1 VRQEPLDLVLLDILM
16 PGISGIEVCRRLRA
30 ADLTRSLPVIMV
42 RAMGEDDRVVESS
55 RPYFGSPVAPLERG
69 L

>member
-1 VRQEPLDLVLLDILM
+1 MRQEPLDLVLLDILM

-42 RAMGEDDRVVESS
+42 SALGEDDRVVEPS
-55 RPYFGSPVAPLERG
+55 RPHFGSPVAPLERG